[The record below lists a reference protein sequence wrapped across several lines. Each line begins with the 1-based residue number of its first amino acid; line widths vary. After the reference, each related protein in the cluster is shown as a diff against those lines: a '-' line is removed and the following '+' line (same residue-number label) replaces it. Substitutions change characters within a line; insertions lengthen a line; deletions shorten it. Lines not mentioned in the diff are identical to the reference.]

1 MQKTQLT
8 WGELN
13 VIRYSLYSDE
23 LDIAEKITEA
33 RSKGGNTEGLEIT
46 LGNLRD
52 LRDKVKKMMSE
63 INEETWDKIRN
74 WKGTN

>member
-8 WGELN
+8 WDELN

-23 LDIAEKITEA
+23 LDVAEKITEA

>member
-33 RSKGGNTEGLEIT
+33 RSKGENTEGLEIT

-52 LRDKVKKMMSE
+52 LRDKVEKMMSE

>member
-8 WGELN
+8 WDELN

-23 LDIAEKITEA
+23 LDVAEKITEA

-52 LRDKVKKMMSE
+52 LKDKVKKMMSE